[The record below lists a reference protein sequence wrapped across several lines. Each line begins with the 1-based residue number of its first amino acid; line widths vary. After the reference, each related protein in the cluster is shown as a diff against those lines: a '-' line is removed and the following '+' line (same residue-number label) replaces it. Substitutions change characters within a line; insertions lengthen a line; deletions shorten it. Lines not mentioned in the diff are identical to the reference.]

1 MNDEEVGRFIA
12 TAAQTSIIV
21 TNIAFSKMIGEGIV
35 MNYAIPAQEDK
46 EIILACRPSGH
57 ALLAIFLG
65 NSHKVYMLEVYIDNK
80 TSSYE
85 RKLSVLELPN
95 KEDSES
101 FWVDMIDETEDW
113 AQGKIEKIVLGHKL
127 A

>member
-65 NSHKVYMLEVYIDNK
+65 KSFKVYMLEVYIDEK
-80 TSSYE
+80 ASEYQ
-85 RKLSVLELPN
+85 RKLSLLELSN
-95 KEDSES
+95 KEDAES
-101 FWVDMIDETEDW
+101 FWCDMMDEVDEW
-113 AQGKIEKIVLGHKL
+113 AQGKVEKIVLGHKL

>member
-65 NSHKVYMLEVYIDNK
+65 NSHKVYMLEVYIDNVS
-80 TSSYE
+80 SSYE

-101 FWVDMIDETEDW
+101 FWVDMIDEVRKT
-113 AQGKIEKIVLGHKL
+113 GRRGR
-127 A
+127 

>member
-1 MNDEEVGRFIA
+1 
-12 TAAQTSIIV
+12 
-21 TNIAFSKMIGEGIV
+21 
-35 MNYAIPAQEDK
+35 
-46 EIILACRPSGH
+46 
-57 ALLAIFLG
+57 
-65 NSHKVYMLEVYIDNK
+65 MLEVYIDNVS
-80 TSSYE
+80 SSYE

-101 FWVDMIDETEDW
+101 FWVDMMDEVEDW